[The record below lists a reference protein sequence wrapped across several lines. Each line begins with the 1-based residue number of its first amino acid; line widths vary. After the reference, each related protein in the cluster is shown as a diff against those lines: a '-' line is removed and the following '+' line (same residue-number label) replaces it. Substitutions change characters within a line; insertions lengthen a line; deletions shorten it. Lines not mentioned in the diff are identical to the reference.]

1 MHQTEAGMAENRM
14 DALIMQKIF
23 IGSKDDPL

>member
-14 DALIMQKIF
+14 DASIMQKIF
-23 IGSKDDPL
+23 IESKDDPL